1 MTRRNT
7 EERYGSVAMTFHWLI
22 AALILTNV
30 GLGYLFNEMLT
41 EGNPMRKVFGLTHV
55 VIGITVLLLSL
66 ARLRWRLKNPV
77 PPLPAD
83 MPLAERRFARGTHY
97 VLYGL
102 MILVPLLG
110 LTTILVPHNL
120 AGHVFGPVHEWLA
133 YSLFV
138 LALGHI
144 TAAVVFHFMI
154 RRDKILQRMLP
165 GTDVGGNS
173 AAVTQARREPVR

>member
-1 MTRRNT
+1 MPRQNSSV
-7 EERYGSVAMTFHWLI
+7 RYGSVAMTFHWLI

-30 GLGYLFNEMLT
+30 PLGYYFNEVLA
-41 EGNPMRKVFGLTHV
+41 EQDPSRKIFGLTHV

-83 MPLAERRFARGTHY
+83 MSPAKRRFATATHHL
-97 VLYGL
+97 LYAL
-102 MILVPLLG
+102 MILVPLMG
-110 LTTILVPHNL
+110 LSTILAPHAI
-120 AGHVFGPVHEWLA
+120 AGHILGPIHEWLG

-144 TAAVVFHFMI
+144 SAAVFFHFMI
-154 RRDKILQRMLP
+154 RRDKVLQRMLP
-165 GTDVGGNS
+165 GSEVG
-173 AAVTQARREPVR
+173 